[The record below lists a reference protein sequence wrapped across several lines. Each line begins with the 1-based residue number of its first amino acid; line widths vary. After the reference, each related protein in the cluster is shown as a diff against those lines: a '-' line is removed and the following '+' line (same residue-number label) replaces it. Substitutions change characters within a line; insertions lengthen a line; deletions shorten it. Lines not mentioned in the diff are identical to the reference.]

1 MRQASNELRKL
12 VDFIGL
18 ADVLPQM
25 PD

>member
-1 MRQASNELRKL
+1 MRHASNELRKL